1 MSKFLVTTM
10 KLDEET
16 GEQVHQSGLY
26 CFDNCLPTEAEIR
39 EIQRDYGVILMMSPL
54 FETNIKEN
62 RIDNFKIPEA
72 LKNKMN
78 YRLWLNDIA
87 LDAYNDNYGN
97 VYYIAKN
104 LKSDNEYLVFNKD
117 NEVIWGNIEK
127 SEWKRIYNKLENN
140 KQYLND

>member
-1 MSKFLVTTM
+1 MLK
-10 KLDEET
+10 KLKNR
-16 GEQVHQSGLY
+16 
-26 CFDNCLPTEAEIR
+26 DNCLIDYNRFTENKISN
-39 EIQRDYGVILMMSPL
+39 IIS
-54 FETNIKEN
+54 TNI
-62 RIDNFKIPEA
+62 IKIIYARHE
-72 LKNKMN
+72 
-78 YRLWLNDIA
+78 RLLLCNAYIKDIA